1 MGDGDL
7 GTINSLL
14 GPNTTA
20 EQKRDALIA
29 WSELNPS
36 RAASV
41 AARFLAE
48 SKAEESLSDLFA
60 AFVNRKGGAEVLAKE
75 LADKRLNAD
84 VAKIGVKAARA
95 SGQPANDLIA
105 ALTKAGDLAAARKP
119 PTPDEVNAMVA
130 DAAKADAARGE
141 KIYRRK
147 ELQCL
152 ACHAYGGAGGQVG
165 PDMTSI
171 GASAQPDYLVES
183 LLLPHKAVKEGY
195 HALRVVTVEDRVHI
209 GVKVREADGVLV
221 LRTPED
227 KEVTI
232 PVKDIAERAEAKSI
246 MPEGLTDTL
255 TRQEFADLVAFLS
268 ALGKVGGPYA
278 PSKTRVV
285 RRWQV
290 IDPTNANLNAF
301 RRGRVSAA
309 AEPDNSFAW
318 SPAYSLVS
326 GDLPLSELPKFTV
339 WNDTAAQTVLRFQLD
354 VTTAGAA
361 KVEFNSVEGLSL
373 YLGST
378 PLEAKTE
385 TVLDLKPGVQTVTLL
400 IDRSRRTED
409 VRVELED
416 VAGSPAR
423 VAVVGGK

>member
-1 MGDGDL
+1 
-7 GTINSLL
+7 
-14 GPNTTA
+14 
-20 EQKRDALIA
+20 
-29 WSELNPS
+29 
-36 RAASV
+36 
-41 AARFLAE
+41 
-48 SKAEESLSDLFA
+48 
-60 AFVNRKGGAEVLAKE
+60 
-75 LADKRLNAD
+75 

-255 TRQEFADLVAFLS
+255 TKQEFADLVAFLS

-278 PSKTRVV
+278 PPKTRVV

-290 IDPTNANLNAF
+290 IDPTSANLNAF

-318 SPAYSLVS
+318 SPAYALVS

-354 VTTAGAA
+354 VTTAGAT
-361 KVEFNSVEGLSL
+361 KLKFNSVAGLSI
-373 YLGST
+373 YQGST
-378 PLEAKTE
+378 PLEAKPE
-385 TVLDLKPGVQTVTLL
+385 TVLDLKNGVQTITLL
-400 IDRSRRTED
+400 IDRTRRTED